1 MNEILECDF
10 VKKKHSAERPISSSD
25 PAEFKKQ
32 YRLSLE
38 QTKGIK
44 GVVYV
49 FRSEGSVPRLK
60 GDSNILYVG
69 ETKHDVWSR
78 YNVENDTDNFWHVYE
93 HIINKYGSIYI
104 DVYKTENHKETEK
117 NFLKIYFNKYKE
129 LPPMNRKG

>member
-1 MNEILECDF
+1 MIEILKCDF
-10 VKKKHSAERPISSSD
+10 VKEIYSGEFPISSD
-25 PAEFKKQ
+25 DKAEFKKQ

-38 QTKGIK
+38 QTKGID

-49 FRSEGSVPRLK
+49 FKSSSAIPRLK
-60 GDSNILYVG
+60 DFSNVLYIG
-69 ETKHDVWSR
+69 ETKHDVWNR
-78 YNVENDTDNFWHVYE
+78 YNVENDTNNYWHVYE

-117 NFLKIYFNKYKE
+117 NFIKIYFNKYKE